1 MKNNASI
8 LVIDDDPL
16 IRYMIST
23 TLAAIGFSTIEAAN
37 GEEGMDLYFQ
47 HGADAILLDVIMPG
61 GIDGFEACVALR
73 AHQKGE
79 HIPILM
85 MTSLEDMDSIDKAYE
100 VGATDFIAKPVNIP
114 LLGHRLRYMLR
125 YSETTRRLLDS
136 EQRLHR
142 MAYFDSLTEL
152 PNRNFFVEH
161 LQHIIPLVQ
170 RQKKKLGV
178 LFLDLDDFKR
188 INDTLGHH
196 VGDRVLQE
204 TGKRLL
210 DSIRASDVMI
220 RTGIN
225 TDGTSLARLG
235 GDEFT
240 VLLSMIDDSEDAAVI
255 AERIR
260 LNLSQPHIFENHELF
275 TTSSIG
281 LAIYPDDGEE
291 AEELLKHADMAMYN
305 SKREGGNRY
314 SYFSASMTATAVRR
328 LTLETHLRKA
338 IERGELYLHY
348 QPVLDLASGLFS
360 GLEALLRWVSP
371 ELGVIHPEEFIPVA
385 EETGLINKI
394 GEWVLRKACAQV
406 QSWRNELGLPLIR
419 IAVNVSVVQI
429 LQKGFS
435 TLVKTILSDTGLPA
449 EVLELELTESILIK
463 DEAVILDALRALKRI
478 GVILTIDDFG
488 TGYSSMRLLKTFPID
503 RLKIDQMFVQNLEQ
517 DVSNTAIASAVIAMA
532 ESMGMAVTAE
542 GVETAAQLAFLKSEN
557 CHEVQGW
564 YLSSALDCLEV
575 ESFFHQR
582 HSKIV

>member
-16 IRYMIST
+16 IRFMVST
-23 TLAAIGFSTIEAAN
+23 TLAAVGFTSREAAS
-37 GEEGMDLYFQ
+37 GEEGLRLFLQ

-61 GIDGFEACVALR
+61 GMDGFAVCTALR
-73 AHQKGE
+73 EQQSAKHV
-79 HIPILM
+79 PILM
-85 MTSLEDMDSIDKAYE
+85 MTSLEDMESIDKAYE
-100 VGATDFIAKPVNIP
+100 VGATDFIAKPINIP

-125 YSETTRRLLDS
+125 YSETTKRLLES

-152 PNRNFFVEH
+152 PNRQFFVEH
-161 LQHIIPLVQ
+161 LQYMLPLVS
-170 RQKKKLGV
+170 RHKKKLGV
-178 LFLDLDDFKR
+178 LFMDLDDFKR

-196 VGDRVLQE
+196 VGDMVLQE

-210 DSIRASDVMI
+210 ESIRASDVMT
-220 RTGIN
+220 RTGSN

-240 VLLSMIDDSEDAAVI
+240 VLLSMIDSSDDAAII

-260 LNLSQPHIFENHELF
+260 VNLSQPHIIDNHELF

-281 LAIYPDDGEE
+281 MAIYPDDGED

-328 LTLETHLRKA
+328 LTLETHLRRA
-338 IERGELYLHY
+338 IERNEMELHY
-348 QPVLDLASGLFS
+348 QPVLDLKTGVFN
-360 GLEALLRWVSP
+360 GLEALLRWKSP

-385 EETGLINKI
+385 EETGLITRI
-394 GEWVLRKACAQV
+394 GEWVLRKACCQAQ
-406 QSWRNELGLPLIR
+406 QWRKQGLPLVR

-429 LQKGFS
+429 LQKGFATMVS
-435 TLVKTILSDTGLPA
+435 TVLAETRLPPEA
-449 EVLELELTESILIK
+449 LELELTESILIK
-463 DEAVILDALRALKRI
+463 DETVILEALRTLKRV
-478 GVILTIDDFG
+478 GVLLTIDDFG
-488 TGYSSMRLLKTFPID
+488 TGYSSMRLLKHFPID

-517 DVSNTAIASAVIAMA
+517 DVSNTAIASAVIALG

-542 GVETAAQLAFLKSEN
+542 GVETLAQLSFLQSKN

-564 YLSSALDCLEV
+564 YLSNVLTSIEV
-575 ESFFHQR
+575 EDFFRQALA
-582 HSKIV
+582 

>member
-1 MKNNASI
+1 MKNNACI

-16 IRYMIST
+16 IRFMIST
-23 TLAAIGFSTIEAAN
+23 TLAVIGFSTIEAAS
-37 GEEGMDLYFQ
+37 GEQGMDLFFQ
-47 HGADAILLDVIMPG
+47 HGVDAILLDVVMPG
-61 GIDGFEACVALR
+61 GIDGFEACAALR
-73 AHQKGE
+73 AEQDGE
-79 HIPILM
+79 HVPILM
-85 MTSLEDMDSIDKAYE
+85 MTSLEDMKSIDKAYE

-125 YSETTRRLLDS
+125 YSETTKRLLES

-152 PNRNFFVEH
+152 PNRQFFVEH
-161 LQHIIPLVQ
+161 LQHIIPLVH

-196 VGDRVLQE
+196 VGDIVLQE
-204 TGKRLL
+204 TSKRLL
-210 DSIRASDVMI
+210 ESIRGSDVMT

-225 TDGTSLARLG
+225 NDGSSLARLG

-240 VLLSMIDDSEDAAVI
+240 VLLSMIDGSEDAAVI

-260 LNLSQPHIFENHELF
+260 QNLSQPHIFESHELF

-314 SYFSASMTATAVRR
+314 TYFSANMTATAVRR

-338 IERGELYLHY
+338 IERGELDLHY
-348 QPVLDLASGLFS
+348 QPVLDLTTGLFN
-360 GLEALLRWVSP
+360 GLEALLRWTSP
-371 ELGVIHPEEFIPVA
+371 ELGIVQPEEFIPVA
-385 EETGLINKI
+385 EETGLINKV
-394 GEWVLRKACAQV
+394 GEWVLRKACAQM
-406 QSWRNELGLPLIR
+406 QKWRNEAGLPLVR
-419 IAVNVSVVQI
+419 IAVNMSALQI

-435 TLVKTILSDTGLPA
+435 TLVSTVLSETGLSA

-463 DEAVILDALRALKRI
+463 DEAVVLEALIALKQI

-488 TGYSSMRLLKTFPID
+488 TGYSSMRLLKKFPID

-517 DVSNTAIASAVIAMA
+517 DVSNTAIASAVIALA

-542 GVETAAQLAFLKSEN
+542 GVETSAQLAFLKSKN

-564 YLSSALDCLEV
+564 YLSSALRSSEV
-575 ESFFHQR
+575 ENFFHQ
-582 HSKIV
+582 HQNKTL